1 MFLVT
6 IVQILKEYSG
16 ERYEVKYVGNK
27 TYLKN
32 NVLMHYYFV
41 KVH

>member
-27 TYLKN
+27 TFIVNTK
-32 NVLMHYYFV
+32 
-41 KVH
+41 